1 MARRNTVVR
10 DVTLNQP
17 DSIVFTDA
25 ERKSEFLKVAI
36 RITNRPP
43 QVGTFNQ
50 EPTIPRKWS
59 GWYWLLHRNNVVD
72 AGAVQFENQLL
83 LRSQLVWIFEQAVNT
98 YSIEATTPDTDANEL
113 IDENAV
119 LNYYSNEQDPD
130 NYYLPFPHPYDEIK
144 LWFPPGVTTNVI
156 VEHTPWSPISVF
168 GEDND
173 LEVAQFIQEREEL
186 TQPSLGTNTQ
196 LPLDDVCEIAFPEN
210 WVSDTPRT
218 YVCNYEAVDLTG
230 GGGYGGSNRIQRS
243 FTFESRTPPGT
254 VGVPQNG
261 TGTFPASSRYPAGS
275 GVLACPGNTPVVA
288 SDVGSVNVGG
298 WSRQLIE
305 TQQGQHYLIQTAG
318 FPTAIDLDSVSFT
331 RC

>member
-10 DVTLNQP
+10 DITLNQA

-43 QVGTFNQ
+43 QVGTFNV

-59 GWYWLLHRNNVVD
+59 GWFWILHKNNVVE
-72 AGAVQFENQLL
+72 AGAIQFENQLL
-83 LRSQLVWIFEQAVNT
+83 LRSQLTWIFEQAVNT
-98 YSIEATTPDTDANEL
+98 YSIEATTPDSDANEL

-144 LWFPPGVTTNVI
+144 LWFPPGVTTNVV

-173 LEVAQFIQEREEL
+173 LDVTQFIQEREEL
-186 TQPSLGTNTQ
+186 VQPTLGTNTA
-196 LPLDDVCEIAFPEN
+196 LPLEDTCSTAFPDN
-210 WVSDTPRT
+210 WT
-218 YVCNYEAVDLTG
+218 YDEGTTWKCY
-230 GGGYGGSNRIQRS
+230 YRSSIGSSTFDRS
-243 FTFESRTPPGT
+243 FRFTSRTPPGL
-254 VGVPQNG
+254 VGVPE
-261 TGTFPASSRYPAGS
+261 TGVGNFPNTLWFQAI
-275 GVLACPGNTPVVA
+275 VGNPPCSELTPVEPRIL
-288 SDVGSVNVGG
+288 SDSGNIS
-298 WSRQLIE
+298 WARQLME
-305 TQQGQHYLIQTAG
+305 YEGGQAYFVQTAG
-318 FPTAIDLDSVSFT
+318 ASAGASNIDYNSISFS